1 MAGRCGIDVGDV
13 PAGQLREFGQRAH
26 APDVSLART
35 ARSGS
40 GVPQYRSRDR
50 AQSTLLASHSP
61 IRPSR
66 MCSGC
71 QPMVWFWATSSAL
84 RSEVRTYQLGLPQ

>member
-1 MAGRCGIDVGDV
+1 MAGRWGSTSLTSR
-13 PAGQLREFGQRAH
+13 PASSE
-26 APDVSLART
+26 SSARDPT
-35 ARSGS
+35 HRTWPSPHRQTGS

-84 RSEVRTYQLGLPQ
+84 RSEVRMYQLGLPQ